1 MWPDARRGYLPR
13 GLKAAVGM
21 SAPWVLTGGKAEAP
35 TDGSGSIARVGRT
48 AIRARMRNGL
58 GVQTSLML
66 YLQ

>member
-1 MWPDARRGYLPR
+1 MSSAVAGQGLAGVSRRSGCEL
-13 GLKAAVGM
+13 
-21 SAPWVLTGGKAEAP
+21 SGGKAEAP